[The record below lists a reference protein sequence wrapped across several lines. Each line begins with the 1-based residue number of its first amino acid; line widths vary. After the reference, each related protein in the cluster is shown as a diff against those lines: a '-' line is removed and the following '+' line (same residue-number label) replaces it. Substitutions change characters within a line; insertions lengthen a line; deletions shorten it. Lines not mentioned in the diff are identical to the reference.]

1 MPPPVPPALHDLLH
15 ATDDAARDEA
25 WATLVSEHSRLL
37 LKVASAKRGGYDAT
51 MDRYTY
57 ILDKLREQDFRR
69 LRGYA
74 ARNAKF
80 STWLVVVARR
90 LCSDFD
96 RERYGRFREPGKS
109 EPAAARRSLAD
120 LANAVQVN
128 EELLPAEDDPEAAV
142 DEAER
147 SRVLEAA
154 LAALPAEDRLLVRLR
169 YEDGVAVQEIRAAV
183 GYPTVF
189 HVYRRLKA
197 IHAQLRRQLTHRG
210 LRQAAG

>member
-1 MPPPVPPALHDLLH
+1 MPPSVPPALHDLLH
-15 ATDDAARDEA
+15 APDPAARDTA
-25 WATLVSEHSRLL
+25 WGMLLEDYSRLL
-37 LKVASAKRGGYDAT
+37 LKVASARRGGHDVT

-57 ILDKLREQDFRR
+57 ILDKLREQDCRR
-69 LRGYA
+69 LRGYT
-74 ARNAKF
+74 ARDAKF

-96 RERYGRFREPGKS
+96 RERYGRFREPDKNES
-109 EPAAARRSLAD
+109 AVARRSLAN
-120 LANAVQVN
+120 LANAAQVN

-142 DEAER
+142 DAAER
-147 SRVLEAA
+147 SRVLEEA

-197 IHAQLRRQLTHRG
+197 IHAHLRNQLVHRG
-210 LRQAAG
+210 LRQPTG